1 MTNSGFGQITG
12 SYRKL
17 YFQTIVWSSVLIF
30 FNTGRSVAATQKNLP
45 RKTLAKLRNWAG
57 VLQLGG
63 GPFSS
68 ACTGPSRL
76 LDDAPGG
83 PCTLKSGQGGRP
95 SHARPTNYTLAPA
108 SPMQAPLGARHR
120 CWPPGALG
128 SQMPHGH
135 SNHTPAPRCCTLVPP
150 N

>member
-1 MTNSGFGQITG
+1 MPRKEHSCENFTQKLTYISRYPLIQHNSSTD
-12 SYRKL
+12 L
-17 YFQTIVWSSVLIF
+17 
-30 FNTGRSVAATQKNLP
+30 QKNLP

-68 ACTGPSRL
+68 ACTGSSRL

-135 SNHTPAPRCCTLVPP
+135 SNHTPAPRCCPLVSP